1 MRKEK
6 KEKMMSDTEQEMFV
20 HFTLNDAVEVANAI
34 GYAEFLKLFH
44 DAWCRSNPALVDGVF
59 EEMEV

>member
-1 MRKEK
+1 
-6 KEKMMSDTEQEMFV
+6 MMSDTEQEMFV

-34 GYAEFLKLFH
+34 GYAEFLRLFH

-59 EEMEV
+59 EELEV

>member
-20 HFTLNDAVEVANAI
+20 HFAIRDAVDVANAI

-44 DAWCRSNPALVDGVF
+44 DAWCMSNHALVDGVF
-59 EEMEV
+59 EELET